1 MKSFIFVPL
10 SICQQPMKSNYVN
23 VGVES
28 SRVGARKKK
37 GRKTDRTAFFDE
49 WIQFSGCS
57 TRSLA
62 LRNEKRRNHGSKDET
77 NGSNVFSHD
86 PGGSGHVRCPVAFPV
101 WSNINDADDERRD

>member
-62 LRNEKRRNHGSKDET
+62 LRNE

-86 PGGSGHVRCPVAFPV
+86 PGESGHVRCPVAFPV